1 MLSADAALAYMAEGA
16 HPSSFSAFGDEPAL
30 VLDLASCQH
39 REQSEQL
46 AAWLPGLACP
56 VIGVRNPDVSSCAH
70 PLESICARACD
81 VVVDEVEAVQPLL
94 DTIQANP
101 LAAASFV
108 DLLRVTENLPAL
120 QALSVESAVYAA
132 LQGGR
137 EYAVWLERQA
147 ARRPAEPEEG
157 PAVLPQREGD
167 VLTLTLNRPK
177 NSNAMSVEMRDALV
191 ESLRAV
197 AADDGIKRLE
207 LRGAGA
213 CFSTGGDLR
222 EFGSV
227 PDSASG
233 HVIRMLSVPGKFL
246 LPVAQRAHVHVH
258 GSCIGSGI
266 EFPAFAGRVT
276 AAADAWFCLPEVGMG
291 LIPGAGGCISIARR
305 IGRQRLAWMGL
316 SGARVS
322 VEVAL
327 AWGLVDEVV

>member
-1 MLSADAALAYMAEGA
+1 MLNADIALAYMAEGA
-16 HPSSFSAFGDEPAL
+16 HPRSFSAFGDQPAL
-30 VLDLASCQH
+30 VLDLASCQQH
-39 REQSEQL
+39 EQAEQL

-56 VIGVRNPDVSSCAH
+56 VIGVRNPDISSCAH
-70 PLESICARACD
+70 PLESACTQACD

-108 DLLRVTENLPAL
+108 DLLRVTQNMPAL

-137 EYAVWLERQA
+137 EYADWLEQQPARNA
-147 ARRPAEPEEG
+147 AAHDQG
-157 PAVLPQREGD
+157 PAVLQQREGD
-167 VLTLTLNRPK
+167 SLTLTLNRP
-177 NSNAMSVEMRDALV
+177 NNRNAMSVEMRDALV
-191 ESLRAV
+191 EALRMV
-197 AADDGIKRLE
+197 AADESIAQVE
-207 LRGAGA
+207 LNAAGP

-227 PDSASG
+227 PDCASG

-246 LPVAQRAHVHVH
+246 LPVAQRVQVHVH

-266 EFPAFAGRVT
+266 EFPAFAGRLT
-276 AAADAWFCLPEVGMG
+276 ASADAWFCLPEVGMG
-291 LIPGAGGCISIARR
+291 LIPGAGGCISLARR